1 MIGGIIMRNIVIVD
15 AMSTGKN
22 FISDVI
28 KRNYRPYVLETALG
42 SDADPAILSGREQ
55 LHRCFSSVAEYLNEK
70 ETYEET
76 LEMIRALDPILVI
89 PGAEDGVV
97 LATRL
102 ADDLHLPG
110 NPYANIEKYISKR
123 AMQEALKAY
132 GIRYIQGQI
141 VHSVDEAI
149 EFYHREKMKG
159 CVIKPT
165 RGAGS
170 NGVHLCDNEQEMIE
184 AVETELQS
192 VNLFG
197 EKSEILMQERIFGT
211 EYIVNT
217 VSYAGKHRLSSVWRY
232 KKKRVEGG
240 GNVYEYAELITQ
252 LEAGDQRL
260 IRYAYDVADA
270 VGYQY
275 GPIHGEFMVDE
286 KGPVLI
292 EINCRPM
299 GGGMTDEFLD
309 DVLGHHETDNALDSY
324 LDPAWHEKMIEVP
337 YRPFKKAY
345 LTFFIAPEDMKV
357 VLSPVVQLIR
367 NLRSYHSGSIEA
379 AVSGHL
385 KRTVDLETHGGMLY
399 MKHEDPLILQ
409 KDVAFLRKVDDR
421 YFDMLF
427 VKEGAEHP
435 DIPDDLESVEEVL
448 KRFGCG
454 RSMLV
459 LTNDETLDVNAM
471 IVNVEEKREV
481 KGKFNFGILDLD
493 YHEQEDIESIIDDFN
508 FLASKIHRGGQILI
522 PKRTYW
528 HLPCGMESVE
538 ILCECIGLII
548 EAPTIKSG
556 DVIVCTIP

>member
-1 MIGGIIMRNIVIVD
+1 MRNIVIVD
-15 AMSTGKN
+15 AASTGQN
-22 FISDVI
+22 YITDAI
-28 KRNYRPYVLETALG
+28 KRNYRPYVLETALEAN
-42 SDADPAILSGREQ
+42 ADPAIFTEREQ
-55 LHRCFSSVAEYLNEK
+55 LRRRFASVAEYLNEK

-76 LEMIRALDPILVI
+76 LEMIRVLDPILVI
-89 PGAEDGVV
+89 PGCEDGVI
-97 LATRL
+97 LATKL

-110 NPYANIEKYISKR
+110 NPYANIEKYVSKR

-132 GIRYIQGQI
+132 GIRYIQGQL

-149 EFYHREKMKG
+149 DYYRRKKMKG

-165 RGAGS
+165 HGAAS
-170 NGVHLCDNEQEMIE
+170 NGVHLCNDVQEMIV
-184 AVETELQS
+184 AVETELNS
-192 VNLFG
+192 VNLYG

-217 VSYAGKHRLSSVWRY
+217 VSYAGRHRLSSVWRY

-240 GNVYEYAELITQ
+240 GNVYEYAELITR
-252 LEAGDQRL
+252 LGAGDQRL
-260 IRYAYDVADA
+260 IKYAYDVADA
-270 VGYQY
+270 VDYRY

-299 GGGMTDEFLD
+299 GGGMTDMFLD
-309 DVLGHHETDNALDSY
+309 DVLGHHETDNALDTY
-324 LDPAWHEKMIEVP
+324 LDPAWHEKMIEAS

-345 LTFFIAPEDMKV
+345 LTFFIAPEDMKIA
-357 VLSPVVQLIR
+357 LSPVIQLIR
-367 NLRSYHSGSIEA
+367 NMRSYHSGSIG
-379 AVSGHL
+379 AVASGQL
-385 KRTVDLETHGGMLY
+385 KRTVDLETQGGMLY
-399 MKHEDPLILQ
+399 MKHENPMILE
-409 KDVAFLRKVDDR
+409 KDVEFLRKVEDR

-427 VKEGAEHP
+427 VKEGAERP
-435 DIPDDLESVEEVL
+435 AIPENLESVEEVL

-459 LTNDETLDVNAM
+459 LTNDEKLDVNAM
-471 IVNVEEKREV
+471 IVNVEQKYDV
-481 KGKFNFGILDLD
+481 KGKFNFGIFDLN
-493 YHEQEDIESIIDDFN
+493 YHENEDIESIINDFY
-508 FLASKIHRGGQILI
+508 FLVSKIHRGGQIFI